1 MASPIPIAPRTEAP
15 PSLKYFMAIG
25 CGVMVANIYYCQP
38 LLGAFAR
45 QFRVGEGEASLIN
58 ILTQCGYGLG
68 LFFIVPLGD
77 KIPRRRMILW
87 MHGAACLSLLG
98 AGLSGKLWVFAS
110 LSLVIGMATTA
121 CQVFLPFAAHLS
133 RDDERGRVIGI
144 IMGGLL
150 AGILASRTLSGLVA
164 QYFGWRVVYFF
175 AAALMACMGWL
186 FFRILPGESP
196 AFRGSYGA
204 LMRSLGVLARQHPVV
219 RQSAVIGAALF
230 GAISAFWAT
239 MAFFLEAPPFR
250 YSLSVIGLFGLVG
263 AGGALSAP
271 LIGKIIDRG
280 NPLRTI
286 RWGSLVIILGYAVL
300 WAGQSGVAWVIAGVI
315 LLDLGLQA
323 AHIPNMARNYALLP
337 EARTRINTIYMTSFF
352 IGGTLGS
359 TLGSVAWDGLGWKG
373 VCGTGLALSGLGLA
387 AAWFRFSNK
396 SKK

>member
-1 MASPIPIAPRTEAP
+1 MASPYPIPHRTEPA

-25 CGVMVANIYYCQP
+25 CGVMVANIYFCQP

-45 QFRVGEGEASLIN
+45 QFRVSEEQASLIN

-77 KIPRRRMILW
+77 KIPRRKMILW
-87 MHGAACLSLLG
+87 MHGAACASLLG
-98 AGLSGKLWVFAS
+98 AALSRQLWEFAS

-121 CQVFLPFAAHLS
+121 CQVFLPFAAHLAP
-133 RDDERGRVIGI
+133 DEERGRVIGI

-150 AGILASRTLSGLVA
+150 VGILASRTLSGLMA
-164 QYFGWRVVYFF
+164 QYFGWRSVYYLG
-175 AAALMACMGWL
+175 AGLMAGMGLL
-186 FFRILPGESP
+186 FSRVLPGESP
-196 AFRGSYGA
+196 AFRGTYGA
-204 LMRSLGVLARQHPVV
+204 LMRSMGMLAKEQPVV

-230 GAISAFWAT
+230 GAISAFWST

-286 RWGSLVIILGYAVL
+286 RWGSLVIILGYALL

-373 VCGTGLALSGLGLA
+373 VCWTGLILSGIGLG
-387 AAWFRFSNK
+387 AAWYRFSNK
-396 SKK
+396 P